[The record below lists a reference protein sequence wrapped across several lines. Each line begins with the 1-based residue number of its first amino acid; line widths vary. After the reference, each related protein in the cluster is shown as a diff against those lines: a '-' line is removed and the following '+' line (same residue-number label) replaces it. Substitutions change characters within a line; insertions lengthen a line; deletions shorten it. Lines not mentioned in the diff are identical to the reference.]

1 MGVWEQVEITT
12 DQGKRAAAIAPLII
26 SASRSTDIPAFYAE
40 WFLHRLERGY
50 CKWRNPF
57 NQRPQ
62 YVSFEKAKA
71 VVFWSKYPK
80 PVFSLLPGVDRRG
93 IGWYFQV
100 TLNDYEA
107 EHLEPHVPPLG
118 ERIETFVALSEIA
131 GRHRVIWRFD
141 PLVLTDRIGPA
152 ELLEKIARIG
162 DQIHTHTEKLVIS
175 FADVLKY
182 PRVRKNLDH
191 AGVKWREFKDRDIN
205 EMAKGIQ
212 ALARVWGIRA
222 ATCAEPMDL
231 SAYGITHNRCI
242 DDELILRV
250 TDFDEDIVSLFGQ
263 KAGEQQSLPFS
274 FEGQHPMKDKG
285 QRKACGCIVSKDIG
299 QYNTCGHLCVY
310 CYANASPGL
319 VEKNRLNVSQQG
331 ETILP
336 DPLALSLRSVESSE
350 SQRL

>member
-1 MGVWEQVEITT
+1 MGVWEQVDVTT
-12 DQGKRAAAIAPLII
+12 DQGKREQAIAPLII

-40 WFLHRLERGY
+40 WFFNRLERGY
-50 CKWRNPF
+50 CGWLNPF

-62 YVSFEKAKA
+62 YVSFEKTKA

-80 PVFSLLPGVDRRG
+80 PIFSLLPRLDERG

-107 EHLEPHVPPLG
+107 EHLEPHVPALK
-118 ERIETFVALSEIA
+118 ERIETFLALSDIA

-141 PLVLTDRIGPA
+141 PLVLTDRIGPS

-162 DQIHTHTEKLVIS
+162 DQIHTRTEKLVIS

-182 PRVRKNLDH
+182 PRVRKNLDD
-191 AGVKWREFKDRDIN
+191 AGVNWQEFKEQDIH
-205 EMAKGIQ
+205 EIAAGIQ
-212 ALARVWGIRA
+212 ELARVWGIQA
-222 ATCAEPMDL
+222 ATCAEPVDL
-231 SAYGITHNRCI
+231 SAYGIAHNRCI
-242 DDELILRV
+242 DDGLILRV
-250 TDFDEDIVSLFGQ
+250 TDFNSDIVSLLRS
-263 KAGEQQSLPFS
+263 KAGNQQSLPFPS
-274 FEGQHPMKDKG
+274 EGKHPMKDKG

-310 CYANASPGL
+310 CYANASPSL

-336 DPLALSLRSVESSE
+336 D
-350 SQRL
+350 